1 MREDLPLVSFTL
13 LVQLALGAVAL
24 AAMAPLRA
32 PGAGALAMILLYV
45 ASGALVV
52 AMGASLLHLGIKAG
66 ALRALRNLR
75 SSWLSR
81 EVLFT
86 GLFTALTL
94 GATAAVALGGGAGA
108 LGGGAGALSAGA
120 GAVSRTGGPTL
131 PVADLL
137 WLVTLTGLA
146 AVFTMSRLYQAT
158 IRPAWATLCTPVSFF
173 ASALTLGAA
182 LGAPL
187 AGFGQL
193 PPEAASLLLRDIVLT
208 AAAGVT
214 ASLAA
219 AALYAA
225 DLREHRLPMAA
236 RLVLTL
242 GGLGLL
248 TVGWYAG
255 VGALTLSGAL
265 LLAAGE
271 VLARIRFFALGQGD
285 T

>member
-32 PGAGALAMILLYV
+32 PGAGALVLRLLYV

-52 AMGASLLHLGIKAG
+52 AMGASLLHLGVKAG

-75 SSWLSR
+75 TSWLSR

-94 GATAAVALGGGAGA
+94 AATVLAAVGGAG
-108 LGGGAGALSAGA
+108 GALPA
-120 GAVSRTGGPTL
+120 
-131 PVADLL
+131 ADTL

-146 AVFTMSRLYQAT
+146 AVFTMARLYQAT
-158 IRPAWATLCTPVSFF
+158 IRPAWATLYTPISFF

-187 AGFGQL
+187 VGTSNL
-193 PPEAASLLLRDIVLT
+193 PPADAALLLRDIVLT

-214 ASLAA
+214 AGLAA
-219 AALYAA
+219 AALFSS
-225 DLREHRLPMAA
+225 DLNEHRMPMAA
-236 RLVLTL
+236 RLLLTL

-248 TVGWYAG
+248 TVGWYAAL
-255 VGALTLSGAL
+255 VPLTLIGAF

-271 VLARIRFFALGQGD
+271 LLARVRFFALG
-285 T
+285 

>member
-1 MREDLPLVSFTL
+1 LVAFTL

-32 PGAGALAMILLYV
+32 PGAEALSLRLLWV
-45 ASGALVV
+45 ASAALLV
-52 AMGASLLHLGIKAG
+52 ASGASLLHLGVKAG
-66 ALRALRNLR
+66 ALRSLRNLR
-75 SSWLSR
+75 TSWLSR

-94 GATAAVALGGGAGA
+94 TSAIFATLGTAA
-108 LGGGAGALSAGA
+108 
-120 GAVSRTGGPTL
+120 GP
-131 PVADLL
+131 DLL

-158 IRPAWATLCTPVSFF
+158 VRPAWATGYTPISFF

-182 LGAPL
+182 LGAPFVSL
-187 AGFGQL
+187 TSIS
-193 PPEAASLLLRDIVLT
+193 AAQNLLLQDIVLT
-208 AAAGVT
+208 AATGVT

-219 AALYAA
+219 AALYAPE
-225 DLREHRLPMAA
+225 LSEHRLPLAA
-236 RLVLTL
+236 RLLLTL

-248 TVGWYAG
+248 TVGWYAA
-255 VGALTLSGAL
+255 VVPLTLTGAL

-271 VLARIRFFALGQGD
+271 LLARIRFFTLQ
-285 T
+285 

>member
-24 AAMAPLRA
+24 AAMATLRA
-32 PGAGALAMILLYV
+32 PGAGGLPLQLLCV

-52 AMGASLLHLGIKAG
+52 AFGASLMHLGVKAG
-66 ALRALRNLR
+66 AMRALRNLR
-75 SSWLSR
+75 TSWLSR

-94 GATAAVALGGGAGA
+94 GATAATVLGGDSRVPDAPAGA
-108 LGGGAGALSAGA
+108 ATAPAAMPGAH
-120 GAVSRTGGPTL
+120 
-131 PVADLL
+131 LL

-146 AVFTMSRLYQAT
+146 TVFTMSRLYQAT
-158 IRPAWATLCTPVSFF
+158 IRPAWSTLYTPVSFF

-187 AGFGQL
+187 VGAGSL
-193 PPEAASLLLRDIVLT
+193 PPEAGALLLRDIVLT

-225 DLREHRLPMAA
+225 DLNEHRLHMAA
-236 RLVLTL
+236 RLLLTL

-255 VGALTLSGAL
+255 LIPLTVTGAL

-271 VLARIRFFALGQGD
+271 LLSRIRFFALG
-285 T
+285 

>member
-32 PGAGALAMILLYV
+32 PGAGGLPLQLLCV

-52 AMGASLLHLGIKAG
+52 AFGASLMHLGVKAG
-66 ALRALRNLR
+66 AMRALRNLR
-75 SSWLSR
+75 TSWLSR

-94 GATAAVALGGGAGA
+94 GATAAAALGGEPAALPGAH
-108 LGGGAGALSAGA
+108 
-120 GAVSRTGGPTL
+120 
-131 PVADLL
+131 LL

-158 IRPAWATLCTPVSFF
+158 VRPAWATLYTPVSFF

-187 AGFGQL
+187 VGASYL
-193 PPEAASLLLRDIVLT
+193 PPEAGALLLRDIVLT

-219 AALYAA
+219 AALYAS
-225 DLREHRLPMAA
+225 DLNEHRLPMAA
-236 RLVLTL
+236 RLLLTL

-248 TVGWYAG
+248 TVGWYA
-255 VGALTLSGAL
+255 ALWPIILTGAL

-271 VLARIRFFALGQGD
+271 LLARIRFFALG
-285 T
+285 